1 MLLSILLGIT
11 GVLLFL
17 YVFWKRLRDDY
28 SSDIIFQVSTTVLL
42 GNALGLVV
50 AKIFLPSYFFWLS
63 MLGILIGFL
72 LMFFKFKLR
81 LFETLEAIILAGL
94 PMISLMFFKDS
105 VTNSSL
111 YSFLGFVGTLVLI
124 FISYWLDL
132 NYKSFNWYKSGRI
145 GFAGLLSG
153 AVFFMIRSIV
163 AGFGISVVSFTGTID
178 IVLSGSVFLILV
190 GLLVYLGRS
199 K

>member
-105 VTNSSL
+105 VINSSL